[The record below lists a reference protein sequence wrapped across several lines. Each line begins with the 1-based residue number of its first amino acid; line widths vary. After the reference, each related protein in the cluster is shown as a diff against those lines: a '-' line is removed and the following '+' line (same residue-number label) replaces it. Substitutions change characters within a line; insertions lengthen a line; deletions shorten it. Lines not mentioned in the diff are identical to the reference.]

1 MKQFLQKTLGLRA
14 WMMVAMMVAAVTGAW
29 AEDKVT
35 LVSGS
40 GTSDYAV
47 PTGWTS
53 VGTVAGG
60 SYLKFDDGT
69 ITSPEFAP
77 HTGLSF
83 TYSVAT
89 FGSGTNHPLTIRILN
104 ASTDEVI
111 VETTTATPSSS
122 TYINTGSPLS
132 LGDINVAFK
141 IQLYAPSGKG
151 VRLRN
156 YSITGNSASGSLED
170 NDFALIDAPIDLS
183 FDLYNNSS
191 AQVINYT
198 TSSTG
203 AVTIADNDYA
213 TFDIDEDNK
222 TITVTPTAVTS
233 SAQTI
238 TVSQAA
244 DDTYKAGSA
253 TFTVTISDSTPVPT
267 HTVTF
272 SVNGETTTSEVEEGA
287 AITFPTDIS
296 DQEGKSFVG
305 WVTEAIDG
313 VINDAPEFVT
323 SATMGESDI
332 TYYAVFAYKSVTT
345 DSKSLTIYPTTTNF
359 PTKYDKAQDYT
370 LEGKVF
376 NILQVYKPN
385 TKDYMQWRAAGNK
398 DGTGTMYNKDA
409 ISNIQSIVITYTDG
423 DDHKNFSLNV
433 GASANPNTGIAIDPT
448 INGLAYTFDCSNGVY
463 DYFVLTNGEY
473 AGYLSSIVIN
483 YLESSVSISDY
494 CTTVAAETRQDA
506 ELSFAVTEVN
516 ANISDEFEAPTLNTA
531 EGFNG
536 TVEYTSSDESVAQI
550 MDSETGDLM
559 LLKEGTTTI
568 TATFAGNED
577 FKAGSASYTLN
588 VADNRIA
595 TTISQENIVLDASEV
610 ATLTQLNPV
619 VKDAEGNVIDY
630 EFSEFL
636 SIVSFEQISE
646 DDVIGS
652 IDCNTGAIILSGNV
666 GTATLKAYYNRFNDN
681 TTYKPSECTFT
692 ITVES
697 TQTIA
702 EARAQGTGSVTT
714 KGVVTS
720 CSGTTAYI
728 QDANAAICVY
738 GSELTVGDEI
748 KVSGTLKTYNGLLE
762 ITNPTVTVL
771 SQNNTVTP
779 EVMTIAEINVSENQG
794 WLVKIEDATVTAING
809 QNTTIAQGD
818 NTIVVRGIT
827 DVAIAVDDVITL
839 TGNIG
844 CFNAAQIANP
854 TDVTFKVS
862 TPTFDPESG
871 EVMAGSAVAIS
882 TTTED
887 ATIYYTT
894 NGDEPTTES
903 TVYTDPITINED
915 QTIKAIAVKDGMTNS
930 DVATATYTIIVT
942 PTVTL
947 NPNSI
952 EATAAGAAGSVSL
965 TYANL
970 IISDVSEFDVQ
981 YYDVEGEET
990 VAPDWIDVEGTE
1002 DNSDYVVS
1010 YLIAE
1015 NTDTEAR
1022 TAYFKV
1028 YAMDDETNLVYSNLV
1043 TVSQAGYVIDYA
1055 TLPFEWNDDD
1065 TTSPQG
1071 VTNSGVG
1078 TYTSTPK
1085 LKFDGTGDYLIL
1097 KINERPGTLTFDIKG
1112 NSFSGGTFN
1121 VQTSEDGVTY
1131 TDLETYTELGNTQN
1145 EEFNNLGENVRYIKW
1160 IYTEKVSG
1168 NVALGNIALAK
1179 YVEPQPA
1186 QEYELSWS
1194 VGENVNEIFVFDNSE
1209 TEALE
1214 GSSALVL
1221 EGNTVYV
1228 SVGFND
1234 GYELEQ
1240 LTVSAGETPV
1250 DITEIESG
1258 YYSFVMPAAATTITV
1273 SAKAETAAVAG
1284 SWIKTELA
1292 DLTSEDVF
1300 VIVGNNDDNY
1310 AMSNDKGTGSA
1321 PAAVGVTITND
1332 MITSEVGDNIKW
1344 NISGNATDG
1353 YTFYPNG
1360 ETESWLYCTNTNN
1373 GVRVGTNENNVFT
1386 FDGDYLFN
1394 NATERYVGIY
1404 NSQDWR
1410 CYTSNSGTSN
1420 IANQTFSFYKQVDYA
1435 RSIANV
1441 GNYGTICLPYN
1452 ATISGAQLYSIA
1464 GKKLNEIGQPES
1476 IVIQE
1481 EPELEAGKPYIFQA
1495 TKSMI
1500 VCKYTSEVPV
1510 TTAESVNGLVGSLT
1524 GTTVDEN
1531 MYLVSKNQII
1541 LCGTGC
1547 TIGANRAYIDMSHVD
1562 EYTGSEAG
1570 VKMLTIG
1577 DTAVGIA
1584 GIGAE
1589 SEYGSVIYNIA
1600 GQRVQKAVRGLY
1612 IVDGKKV
1619 LVK

>member
-29 AEDKVT
+29 ADEPYYTLDATLSSNQTSNNAYASSGTVTVGDIEWVFVGNGTMNPWRLGGKSLSGIDRSIYTKTAMDAAISKVDLTVGAANNITVNSLKLIVASDANFNTKIEEVRATFNANSTISFMPTGGSWAKDAYFKFVFNVSVSVSSNKFVEISKVEFYQAEESNPEKTTPELSFNTTSYEATLGQTFTTPTLTNESEVTVSYRSSEPSVAEVNPETGDVT
-35 LVSGS
+35 LVGE
-40 GTSDYAV
+40 GT
-47 PTGWTS
+47 
-53 VGTVAGG
+53 TV
-60 SYLKFDDGT
+60 
-69 ITSPEFAP
+69 ITA
-77 HTGLSF
+77 SF
-83 TYSVAT
+83 PGNDTY
-89 FGSGTNHPLTIRILN
+89 
-104 ASTDEVI
+104 
-111 VETTTATPSSS
+111 
-122 TYINTGSPLS
+122 
-132 LGDINVAFK
+132 
-141 IQLYAPSGKG
+141 
-151 VRLRN
+151 
-156 YSITGNSASGSLED
+156 NSASASYTLNVTDPSATTSVSIDGTGITNKNIYNGTAAGSLV
-170 NDFALIDAPIDLS
+170 A
-183 FDLYNNSS
+183 Y
-191 AQVINYT
+191 VIAN
-198 TSSTG
+198 
-203 AVTIADNDYA
+203 
-213 TFDIDEDNK
+213 E
-222 TITVTPTAVTS
+222 
-233 SAQTI
+233 
-238 TVSQAA
+238 
-244 DDTYKAGSA
+244 
-253 TFTVTISDSTPVPT
+253 
-267 HTVTF
+267 
-272 SVNGETTTSEVEEGA
+272 
-287 AITFPTDIS
+287 
-296 DQEGKSFVG
+296 
-305 WVTEAIDG
+305 EAIDG
-313 VINDAPEFVT
+313 ANVT
-323 SATMGESDI
+323 WESSDNSVATI
-332 TYYAVFAYKSVTT
+332 
-345 DSKSLTIYPTTTNF
+345 
-359 PTKYDKAQDYT
+359 
-370 LEGKVF
+370 
-376 NILQVYKPN
+376 
-385 TKDYMQWRAAGNK
+385 
-398 DGTGTMYNKDA
+398 
-409 ISNIQSIVITYTDG
+409 
-423 DDHKNFSLNV
+423 DD
-433 GASANPNTGIAIDPT
+433 
-448 INGLAYTFDCSNGVY
+448 NGV
-463 DYFVLTNGEY
+463 
-473 AGYLSSIVIN
+473 
-483 YLESSVSISDY
+483 
-494 CTTVAAETRQDA
+494 
-506 ELSFAVTEVN
+506 VTLV
-516 ANISDEFEAPTLNTA
+516 
-531 EGFNG
+531 G
-536 TVEYTSSDESVAQI
+536 V
-550 MDSETGDLM
+550 
-559 LLKEGTTTI
+559 GTTTI
-568 TATFAGNED
+568 TATYAGIVGQYKASSETFTFTVTNDDPTIVTLWSED
-577 FKAGSASYTLN
+577 FLTSYNNNSEKYAYTIDKDSYVTTLN
-588 VADNRIA
+588 SDNYADGEIPELFLKKNVGSFMATIPLTRIQGDLTLSFKTNA
-595 TTISQENIVLDASEV
+595 KPITISTSTSGINI
-610 ATLTQLNPV
+610 
-619 VKDAEGNVIDY
+619 Y
-630 EFSEFL
+630 
-636 SIVSFEQISE
+636 
-646 DDVIGS
+646 
-652 IDCNTGAIILSGNV
+652 
-666 GTATLKAYYNRFNDN
+666 GTASFN
-681 TTYKPSECTFT
+681 
-692 ITVES
+692 
-697 TQTIA
+697 
-702 EARAQGTGSVTT
+702 T
-714 KGVVTS
+714 KDTH
-720 CSGTTAYI
+720 T
-728 QDANAAICVY
+728 
-738 GSELTVGDEI
+738 
-748 KVSGTLKTYNGLLE
+748 
-762 ITNPTVTVL
+762 
-771 SQNNTVTP
+771 
-779 EVMTIAEINVSENQG
+779 
-794 WLVKIEDATVTAING
+794 
-809 QNTTIAQGD
+809 
-818 NTIVVRGIT
+818 
-827 DVAIAVDDVITL
+827 
-839 TGNIG
+839 
-844 CFNAAQIANP
+844 
-854 TDVTFKVS
+854 VTFKGVTTN
-862 TPTFDPESG
+862 TPSITIIFTAGNDNVRLDDIVLKGSQLPEG
-871 EVMAGSAVAIS
+871 AVASPVIDVLETFIGS
-882 TTTED
+882 TTAEITCTTAG
-887 ATIYYTT
+887 ATIYYSYD
-894 NGDEPTTES
+894 NENWS
-903 TVYTDPITINED
+903 VYSEPITITATT
-915 QTIKAIAVKDGMTNS
+915 TIYAKAVKDEEESAVVSKTTTKTLPTPTVTINAEGITNTNVYAGTDAGTLIAS
-930 DVATATYTIIVT
+930 VTYNDAALEEATVTWSGNNNGVATIDAQTGALTLVAAGSVTFTATYAGNDDYSEATATYQLTVTNNDPNAPGSENNPYSVAQAIDFIGTLGSETSSEQVYVSGIISQVDSYNSKYGSITYWISDNGTTTSQMEVYSGKGINDANFNSKDDLQVGDIVT
-942 PTVTL
+942 IKGYVKMYNSTTPEFTQNNQLVSFERPENTDPAITVSPARIST
-947 NPNSI
+947 
-952 EATAAGAAGSVSL
+952 TAVGTEGALEL

-970 IISDVSEFDVQ
+970 EISDATDFGVQ
-981 YYDVEGEET
+981 FYDGEGEE
-990 VAPDWIDVEGTE
+990 ASEPDWIEVVVTE
-1002 DNSDYVVS
+1002 DYAVS
-1010 YLIAE
+1010 YTIE
-1015 NTDTEAR
+1015 SNDGEAR

-1028 YAMDDETNLVYSNLV
+1028 YVMNDDELIYSNLATIIQEAPV
-1043 TVSQAGYVIDYA
+1043 VETVAE
-1055 TLPFEWNDDD
+1055 LPFEYDGGRNDIADAD
-1065 TTSPQG
+1065 GLTQEGLGSDY
-1071 VTNSGVG
+1071 S
-1078 TYTSTPK
+1078 SSPK
-1085 LKFDGTGDYLIL
+1085 LKFDSTDDYLIL
-1097 KINERPGTLTFDIKG
+1097 AFNERPGTLTFDIKG

-1250 DITEIESG
+1250 DITEIKSG

-1321 PAAVGVTITND
+1321 PAAVGVTIAND
-1332 MITSEVGDNIKW
+1332 MITSEVGDTIKW

-1589 SEYGSVIYNIA
+1589 SKNGSAIYNVA